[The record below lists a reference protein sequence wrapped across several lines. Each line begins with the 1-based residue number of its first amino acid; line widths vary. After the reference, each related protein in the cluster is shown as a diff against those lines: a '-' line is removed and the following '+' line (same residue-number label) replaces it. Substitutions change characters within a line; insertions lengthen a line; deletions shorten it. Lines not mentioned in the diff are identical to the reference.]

1 MAQGAVFMCRK
12 SELLGTAIMALGAG
26 VLVSL
31 LFSSDFVLAI
41 VGLALLLIGLCC
53 TRRCK

>member
-1 MAQGAVFMCRK
+1 MCRK
-12 SELLGTAIMALGAG
+12 SDLLGTAIMALGAG
-26 VLVSL
+26 LLVSL